1 MKKERDTKQERDT
14 TPERRTKRERQAK
27 QQRHTWTV
35 DVIEENS
42 AAVEV
47 DGRQVTPLP
56 RWLLPEDAREGDV
69 LSVQHERTRERSKLT
84 IEIDREATAD
94 ALRRSGEQVRRD
106 ESGTDS
112 NPGSPARDPGGD
124 VAL

>member
-1 MKKERDTKQERDT
+1 MKRERRTKQERQT
-14 TPERRTKRERQAK
+14 K

-84 IEIDREATAD
+84 IEIDREATA
-94 ALRRSGEQVRRD
+94 AAVEQSKEQVRKD
-106 ESGTDS
+106 DPPHG
-112 NPGSPARDPGGD
+112 DPGGD
-124 VAL
+124 IAL

>member
-1 MKKERDTKQERDT
+1 MKKER
-14 TPERRTKRERQAK
+14 
-27 QQRHTWTV
+27 HTWTI

-56 RWLLPEDAREGDV
+56 RWLLPEGAREGDV
-69 LSVQHERTRERSKLT
+69 LSVRHERTRARSKLT

-94 ALRRSGEQVRRD
+94 ALRRSAEQVRRD
-106 ESGTDS
+106 ESSG
-112 NPGSPARDPGGD
+112 NDPGGD

>member
-1 MKKERDTKQERDT
+1 MKKERRPKKESG
-14 TPERRTKRERQAK
+14 
-27 QQRHTWTV
+27 HTWII

-56 RWLLPEDAREGDV
+56 RWLLPEDTREGDV
-69 LSVQHERTRERSKLT
+69 LSVRHERTRERSKLT

-112 NPGSPARDPGGD
+112 NTGSPARDPGGD